1 MLKLSDSYYTIAHNL
16 IAMIV
21 QKLPYILFR
30 SYSSYGY
37 LTDNRNFG
45 YDTASHSCKKVGE
58 LILSNTGKVFYANL
72 KDIPEKLDD
81 VILRLSKLYS
91 AVPVAVIS
99 RDALEF
105 YKELH
110 SKGFIFMGAE
120 HDFADFV
127 SHYFSS
133 SNPQSIGF
141 SGILLAKRQ
150 NSFYCTYFLHNRN
163 VADTKSPYPIKRL
176 EVIRRFNQKSMAF
189 NQSLS

>member
-127 SHYFSS
+127 SHYFSY
-133 SNPQSIGF
+133 NNRQAFELNIPQLQTSQTIYEETFG
-141 SGILLAKRQ
+141 
-150 NSFYCTYFLHNRN
+150 
-163 VADTKSPYPIKRL
+163 TKY
-176 EVIRRFNQKSMAF
+176 
-189 NQSLS
+189 

>member
-1 MLKLSDSYYTIAHNL
+1 
-16 IAMIV
+16 MIV

-127 SHYFSS
+127 SHYFSYD
-133 SNPQSIGF
+133 NRQAFELNIPQLQLVKQYTKRHLGQNIACLVF
-141 SGILLAKRQ
+141 ILIFRVAVMKDVFIAIYQKRI
-150 NSFYCTYFLHNRN
+150 N
-163 VADTKSPYPIKRL
+163 VL
-176 EVIRRFNQKSMAF
+176 
-189 NQSLS
+189 